1 MLRFF
6 AFIALLLVAPAIGHA
21 QSQRIPTCG
30 AATPP
35 PGISAPYMD
44 ANGNTCVSN
53 SATAAY
59 VGNGSVATSTTSA
72 NINTMT
78 VNANGAALPATLSR
92 LIAFNVGSTDAAIC
106 VAGGTCTCPANGVA
120 TTNGLTLKSGGGYN
134 LALSNVASST
144 PTIVACSGTP
154 TVQFQW

>member
-1 MLRFF
+1 MLRFLIL
-6 AFIALLLVAPAIGHA
+6 AVLMALPIAANA

-44 ANGNTCVSN
+44 ANGNTCVS
-53 SATAAY
+53 SSSTAAY
-59 VGNGSVATSTTSA
+59 SGNGSLATSTSSA
-72 NINTMT
+72 NVNTMT
-78 VNANGAALPATLSR
+78 VNANGAALPSTLSR
-92 LIAFNVGSTDAAIC
+92 LIAFNVGATDAAIC
-106 VAGGTCTCPANGVA
+106 VGGGTCTCPANGVA
-120 TTNGLTLKSGGGYN
+120 TTNGLTLKAGGGYN